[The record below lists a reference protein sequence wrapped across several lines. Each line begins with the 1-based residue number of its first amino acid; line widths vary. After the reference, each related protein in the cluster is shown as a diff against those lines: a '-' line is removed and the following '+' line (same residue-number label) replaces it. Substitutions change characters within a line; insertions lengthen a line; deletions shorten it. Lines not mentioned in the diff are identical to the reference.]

1 MSKKILISL
10 LLVALAGVFIHFYKL
25 KQSPACLNSDEVA
38 FGYNAYSL
46 LKTGKDEYG
55 TLIPVRLK
63 SFADF
68 KMPLITYLTIP
79 WIAIFGLNEFG
90 IKFLN
95 AVIIMLLPISI
106 YLLSQQ
112 LFKNKKVSLLA
123 ALLSILSWGIQS
135 LGRQLHEALPT
146 SFLITCS
153 AFFFVRSFEKN
164 NWRYKLFFFLS
175 IFLSLFSYQS
185 SRIFAIFFF
194 IITFYYVLNRKLS
207 IKFLFIFVLV
217 LFTFGITDIVYKP
230 KRVSNLLFFN
240 NAGFSL
246 KINELR
252 GEGGSRLFYNK
263 LTVGIK
269 DIVFE
274 YLKYFSPQFLV
285 INGDENPRFG
295 YSGLSPITF
304 IEYLFFLV
312 GIYYLFKNKERYRFY
327 IMGLVMISPI
337 SASLSWATGS
347 LTRSFFI
354 LIPILLISSYGVINF
369 VKTLNIRSKKIITFI
384 IILFYIFF
392 IYYNW
397 DFYINHYPKRAL
409 VIRAWECGYK
419 QLTSYI
425 KDHYDQY
432 DQFYI
437 TRRIGQPYMF
447 LLFYLK
453 FPPEQ
458 YQKQARLLGH
468 DQYGFGWVEKF
479 DKFIFTFRIPDNK
492 KRIVIV
498 GYPDDFTTATNN
510 KLDLSKI
517 KKIKIG
523 SEEIFWI
530 AEVN

>member
-1 MSKKILISL
+1 MSKKIVFCLLLIS
-10 LLVALAGVFIHFYKL
+10 ALGVFLHFYKIN
-25 KQSPACLNSDEVA
+25 QAPPCLNSDEVA

-55 TLIPVRLK
+55 KLMPVRLK
-63 SFADF
+63 SFDDF
-68 KMPLITYLTIP
+68 KMPLISYLTVP
-79 WIAIFGLNEFG
+79 FIAIFGLNEFG
-90 IKFLN
+90 MKFLN
-95 AVIIMLLPISI
+95 AIIIMLLPTCI

-112 LFKNKKVSLLA
+112 VFKNKKVSLLA

-146 SFLITCS
+146 GFLIACS
-153 AFFFVRSFEKN
+153 ALFFIRSFEKN
-164 NWRYKLFFFLS
+164 NWRYKSFFFLS

-194 IITFYYVLNRKLS
+194 IIAFYYVLKRKLS
-207 IKFLFIFVLV
+207 IKFLLIFVLI

-230 KRVSNLLFFN
+230 QRVNNLLFFN

-252 GEGGSRLFYNK
+252 GEGGPRLFYNK

-269 DIVFE
+269 DLIFE
-274 YLKYFSPQFLV
+274 YLKYFSPQFLI

-295 YSGLSPITF
+295 YPSLSPITV
-304 IEYLFFLV
+304 IEYVFFLV
-312 GIYYLFKNKERYRFY
+312 GLYYLFKNKEKYRFY
-327 IMGLVMISPI
+327 IMGLLMISPL
-337 SASLSWATGS
+337 SASLSWAASS

-354 LIPILLISSYGVINF
+354 LIPILLITSYGVINF
-369 VKTLNIRSKKIITFI
+369 VQIFNKRYKKIIIFI
-384 IILFYIFF
+384 ILLFYLFF

-397 DFYINHYPKRAL
+397 DFYLNHYPKRAL

-425 KDHYDQY
+425 QDNYDKY
-432 DQFYI
+432 DQFFI
-437 TRRIGQPYMF
+437 TRRPGQPYMF

-453 FPPEQ
+453 YPPEK
-458 YQKQARLLGH
+458 YQKQARLLGD

-479 DKFIFTFRIPDNK
+479 DKFIFNFQIPNNK
-492 KRIVIV
+492 KRVVIV
-498 GYPDDFTTATNN
+498 GYPDDFTASENN

-523 SEEIFWI
+523 TEEIYWLLEI
-530 AEVN
+530 N